1 MFKSTAS
8 VLAFAIVAT
17 ACASVAD
24 TPQTNDCF
32 ASDYE
37 TLIGVNISAI
47 TLPAGLN
54 HRIIGPDD
62 AYTEDYISSRL
73 NIFTD
78 EEGNVAR
85 VTCG

>member
-8 VLAFAIVAT
+8 VLAFAFMT
-17 ACASVAD
+17 TSCASVAD
-24 TPQTNDCF
+24 TPQTNDCV

-37 TLIGVNISAI
+37 ASIGANIAAI
-47 TLPAGLN
+47 TLPAGLD
-54 HRIIGPDD
+54 HRIIGPDE
-62 AYTEDYISSRL
+62 AYTQDYIPSRL

-78 EEGNVAR
+78 EEGSVVR